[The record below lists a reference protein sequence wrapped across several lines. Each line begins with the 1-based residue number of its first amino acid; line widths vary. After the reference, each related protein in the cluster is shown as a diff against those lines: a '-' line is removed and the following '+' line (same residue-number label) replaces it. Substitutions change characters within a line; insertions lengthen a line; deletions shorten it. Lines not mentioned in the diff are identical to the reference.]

1 MDEVIKQM
9 ALKELVVRYQD
20 ETNVLW
26 TTLNPKSRQ
35 CFTLSM
41 LQEVKQVFNAIDN
54 LDKPPYCLV
63 VNSSH
68 PEVFNSGGDLLYFID
83 LIHKKDE
90 KKLLE
95 YGLIC
100 IDLIHWLI
108 TGGRYGVVTIA
119 GVAGSALGGGFEC
132 ALACNYIIAEKRST
146 FALPEIIFGLLPGMG
161 GFAMLARYIGI
172 TGADRVFST
181 GKLYSAREL
190 HDLGVVYKLV
200 ENGQCNK
207 EIEVFVKSLLN
218 KQTSI
223 NILQKLKRKAFP
235 ITYSDLQYNVELWV
249 GRALQLNER
258 DTRKMQRLA
267 RRQEDKR
274 LFAAC

>member
-1 MDEVIKQM
+1 MNEVIKQM
-9 ALKELVVRYQD
+9 ALKELMVHHQD
-20 ETNVLW
+20 KINAVW
-26 TTLNPKSRQ
+26 TTMNSKSRR

-41 LQEVKQVFNAIDN
+41 LQEVKQVFDAIDN

-63 VNSSH
+63 INSNH
-68 PEVFNSGGDLLYFID
+68 PKIFNSGGDLLYFID

-95 YGLIC
+95 HGLIC

-108 TGGRYGVVTIA
+108 TGGCHGVVTIA

-132 ALACNYIIAEKRST
+132 ALACHYMISEKRST

-172 TGADRVFST
+172 TGADRAFST
-181 GKLYSAREL
+181 GKSYSAREL
-190 HDLGVVYKLV
+190 YDLGVVYKLV
-200 ENGQCNK
+200 ENGRCNK
-207 EIEVFVKSLLN
+207 EIEAFVKTLIT
-218 KQTSI
+218 KQASI
-223 NILQKLKRKAFP
+223 NILQRLKRKAFP

-249 GRALQLNER
+249 ERVLQLNEK

-267 RRQEDKR
+267 SRQEEKC
-274 LFAAC
+274 LFTAC